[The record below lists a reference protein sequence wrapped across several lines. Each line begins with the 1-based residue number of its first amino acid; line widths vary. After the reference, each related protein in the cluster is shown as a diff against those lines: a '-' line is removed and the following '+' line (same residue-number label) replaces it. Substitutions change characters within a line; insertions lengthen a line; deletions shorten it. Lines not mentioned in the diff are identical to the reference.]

1 MAKVLGVPSSSSVGL
16 LDVLPAVGTF
26 CVALPMYVATAF
38 PSVPGGDS
46 GELLAEACKAKGGV
60 AHPPGYPLY
69 LLLLQ
74 AAFKLE
80 LFHGLTPAYIANLEN
95 ALFAAIATAAIT
107 HFVYLYTNKTNA
119 FAAIAGGLM
128 FAFTPLT
135 WEYAVGAEVCAL
147 NNMLLAI
154 LFVLCAVFKR
164 SHSIAAASL
173 GALICGLAL
182 SNQHTAS
189 TPSKGSWGNASS
201 WMGLLRHLVR
211 EEYGT
216 FKLSPIKPTNLTE
229 TPWERGLLYLHDA
242 REQFIGVGFILAF
255 IGLWRAYVCVCVIQ
269 YTVDV
274 LQCQRAK

>member
-95 ALFAAIATAAIT
+95 ALFAAVAAAAIT

-135 WEYAVGAEVCAL
+135 WEYAVGAEVFAL

-164 SHSIAAASL
+164 SHSISAASL

-189 TPSKGSWGNASS
+189 TFVAGLTPYLHLMNVSETPSKGSWGNASS

-229 TPWERGLLYLHDA
+229 
-242 REQFIGVGFILAF
+242 
-255 IGLWRAYVCVCVIQ
+255 
-269 YTVDV
+269 V
-274 LQCQRAK
+274 L